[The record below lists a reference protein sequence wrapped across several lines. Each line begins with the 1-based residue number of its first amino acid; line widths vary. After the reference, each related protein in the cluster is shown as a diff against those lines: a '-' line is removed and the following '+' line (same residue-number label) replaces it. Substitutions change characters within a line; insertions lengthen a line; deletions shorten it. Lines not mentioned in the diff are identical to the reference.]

1 MVCLRSLLGPLL
13 VDRHWLLAERLRRLG
28 PTVRSIVAPDIT
40 EERSMGGSARADRA
54 GEGGGGRHGRLAW
67 PTPDELD
74 DARREVHASITG
86 GPRGGE
92 PAFALTDGDGR
103 LHGPFNVMLAAP
115 GPGLALSELG
125 AALRFRTSLSDRVR
139 EVAILTLAVLH
150 RSSFEWYAHDAVA
163 RRIGM
168 SEAEV
173 AALRA
178 LEPAP
183 TFDATELAVQRCVVR
198 LVRDGDLDDE
208 AFAEAERAL
217 GTEGVVELVVL
228 TGYYSLLAVAMRV
241 LRSPLPE
248 GVEEPFREG

>member
-1 MVCLRSLLGPLL
+1 
-13 VDRHWLLAERLRRLG
+13 
-28 PTVRSIVAPDIT
+28 
-40 EERSMGGSARADRA
+40 MGGTAGADA
-54 GEGGGGRHGRLAW
+54 SGEGAGVRHGRLPW
-67 PTPDELD
+67 PTPEELD

-86 GPRGGE
+86 GPRSGE
-92 PAFALTDGDGR
+92 PAFALTDGEGR

-150 RSSFEWYAHDAVA
+150 RSSFEWYAHEAVA

-168 SEAEV
+168 TEEEL

-178 LEPAP
+178 LEPAA
-183 TFDATELAVQRCVVR
+183 TFDATELAVQRCVTR
-198 LVRDGDLDDE
+198 LVHDGDLDDE
-208 AFAEAERAL
+208 AFADAEHVL
-217 GTEGVVELVVL
+217 GTEGVVELIVL
-228 TGYYSLLAVAMRV
+228 TGYYALLAVAMRV

-248 GVEEPFREG
+248 GVEEPFSDE